1 MENKILR
8 KLDFN
13 LSRSSQLI
21 KGYLGITETELQV
34 FEDEKLVQSFQISEV
49 DKLEVSVNVGS
60 ATLIAQ
66 ISDVPH
72 VVCNFS
78 NKFTT
83 DFSTLTKYFNFD
95 KKTCASYEEENEE
108 VCPKCGMP
116 FMKGTR
122 LCEKCTKKSAIFFR
136 MLGLLKD
143 YKKQITLVILL
154 NLMVY
159 AIIIAAPL
167 IQSVLLDDYIKV
179 GNADLVSFV
188 SIILSLML
196 MAFVRS
202 ILQTVRGRINAVFS
216 QQIVAGLRQDIF
228 EKVQELSLKTYAK
241 RSPGSIINRI
251 TSDTDRLR
259 RFLAYELIATINQL
273 MLIVGILTTLVII
286 NWQMAVIIVI
296 PVAIACIILNKY
308 FRYMNKRYERQWT
321 ARSRSTNILID
332 ILQGIRVVKVFGTE
346 DKEVK
351 RFTDSSKA
359 LADISMSN
367 EMIWHL
373 IFPWIMA
380 LLFTGQVMVTF
391 FGGNQVLSGVMSV
404 GELYL
409 FYTMASLLF
418 DPLMQAA
425 SLPRWLVESITSA
438 AKIFDILDE
447 PSEAK
452 NPDEVDIEI
461 KGTVEVKNLTFG
473 YKPYAKVLDN
483 VSFTANPGDLIGIV
497 GKTGAGKTTL
507 ISLIMNLYQPTG
519 GEILIDGVKLHNIS
533 NKSLRNQ
540 LGVVMQDNFLFS
552 GSIYDNIAYS
562 KPDATQEEIVNVSK
576 MANAHEF
583 IIKLS
588 DGYNTIVGEKG
599 YTLSGGE
606 RQRVAIARAL
616 LHNPRLLVLDEATSS
631 LDTETEKLIQ
641 DALTNLIQDRT
652 TFAIAHRLSTLRNAT
667 RILVIADHKIAEI
680 GTHEEL
686 MENKGIYF
694 SLVNAQRE
702 MLQTK
707 TDDGTANQTKTV
719 TTSMKN

>member
-1 MENKILR
+1 MEQQILR

-13 LSRSSQLI
+13 FSRTNKLTS
-21 KGYLGITETELQV
+21 GYVGITKTEIQV
-34 FEDEKLVQSFQISEV
+34 YEEEKLIESFLIEKV
-49 DKLEVSVNVGS
+49 NKLEVAVNVGS
-60 ATLIAQ
+60 ATLLAYID
-66 ISDVPH
+66 DVPH
-72 VVCNFS
+72 IVCNFS
-78 NKFTT
+78 NKYTT
-83 DFSTLTKYFNFD
+83 DFSTLTKYFGFD
-95 KKTCASYEEENEE
+95 KETFANFISENDE
-108 VCPKCGMP
+108 VCPKCGLP
-116 FMKGTR
+116 YMKGTR
-122 LCEKCTKKSAIFFR
+122 LCEKCTKKSAIFLR
-136 MLGLLKD
+136 MLGLLKN
-143 YKKQITLVILL
+143 YKAQIALVIFL
-154 NLMVY
+154 NLIVY
-159 AIIIAAPL
+159 GIIIATPL
-167 IQSVLLDDYIKV
+167 IQRTLLDDYLRV
-179 GNADLVSFV
+179 QNMDMRSFIL
-188 SIILSLML
+188 IILSLL
-196 MAFVRS
+196 SMAFVRS
-202 ILQTVRGRINAVFS
+202 IMQTIRGRTNAVFS

-228 EKVQELSLKTYAK
+228 EKVQDLSLKVYAK
-241 RSPGSIINRI
+241 RSQGSIINRI

-259 RFLAYELIATINQL
+259 RFLAYELIMTINQL
-273 MLIVGILTTLVII
+273 MLIVGILTTLLII

-296 PVAIACIILNKY
+296 PVIIACFILSKY

-359 LADISMSN
+359 LAEISEAN
-367 EMIWHL
+367 EKIWHF

-380 LLFTGQVMVTF
+380 LLFSGQVMVAL
-391 FGGNQVLSGVMSV
+391 FGGTQVLADAMSV

-425 SLPRWLVESITSA
+425 SLPRWLVESTTSA

-447 PSEAK
+447 PAEQKSANEI
-452 NPDEVDIEI
+452 DLEI
-461 KGTVEVKNLTFG
+461 KGNVEINNLTFG

-483 VSFTANPGDLIGIV
+483 VSFTANKGDLIGIV

-507 ISLIMNLYQPTG
+507 TSLIMNLFQPSS
-519 GEILIDGVKLHNIS
+519 GEIVIDGVNLKDVS
-533 NKSLRNQ
+533 NESLRGQ

-552 GSIYDNIAYS
+552 GSIYDNVVYS
-562 KPDATQEEIVNVSK
+562 KPDADFSEIINVCK

-588 DGYNTIVGEKG
+588 DGYNTIIGEKG

-641 DALTNLIQDRT
+641 DALANLIQDRT

-667 RILVIADHKIAEI
+667 RILVIADHKIAEN

-686 MENKGIYF
+686 MDKKGIYF
-694 SLVNAQRE
+694 NLVNAQRE

-707 TDDGTANQTKTV
+707 IEDPQE
-719 TTSMKN
+719 